1 MEKIQSIRKS
11 KTIDYSDKR
20 IERFWLE
27 ENTHSSQQT
36 ADYRTMLIEAV
47 SNSTNSVICV
57 QSEQIDDSELIKALH
72 KASKNNRIYIL
83 TNEKPLALK
92 NLAGCCLLRYGVKN
106 IGSFILINAG
116 MQDSDGYLFTAP
128 FLESS
133 FASNNIMLTLDADQ
147 TKTLFRF
154 FCNGFWN
161 KASREIIDDFNSDIQ
176 VSEPPLDFL
185 PNMNDFCSED
195 YVKKACTA
203 PFEQARMMIPELR
216 KGSLIDYTI
225 ATDSTIL
232 IQFGDVDEQA
242 LAEIIKNNNKLYALK
257 NMYAQFLL
265 TENGKSFLVPKPYI
279 SETDSIFALELNE
292 TQKAM
297 LIQNIRSCIDNPEYR
312 YLHTGKRGEY
322 AERTIYFTSDTKKA
336 IQIKAQSD
344 SELAAVSCT
353 KLFERNVFENQE
365 PQFQDDGVSC
375 SIRYSWEVQ
384 PFFLPNGV
392 KKARLYDEWE
402 AIEQGYKAFCDRL
415 KQDIDEEAG
424 RQNITDRLKRFFLGK
439 NQKFTQYKSEL
450 HELATKQLSTLEKS
464 ERKNIINTVN
474 KIRQNISSDKKD
486 IDNEIKKEAIDDT
499 IADLEHKKTE
509 REKELLVLQ
518 KDLKNKLQEKEV
530 EIQALKE
537 KATEAKIGE
546 NTTSQTGK
554 TDQRPES
561 QNSQINQADIEKKE
575 KERSILIRKYTNDEK
590 SIRGSIKKFERD
602 IEQKQKEKA
611 RIGQDNKNAA
621 ENESSLTVFKKKSH
635 KGNAKD
641 TAFAIPDSLEPLP
654 KVGTL
659 YEGKG
664 TRYLEIACWEE
675 YQTGIEECKRFN
687 ARLCAQEG
695 VHNG

>member
-27 ENTHSSQQT
+27 NNTDSSQQT

-47 SNSTNSVICV
+47 SNSTNSVICI
-57 QSEQIDDSELIKALH
+57 QSEQIDDSELIKTLYA
-72 KASKNNRIYIL
+72 ASKNNRIYIL
-83 TNEKPLALK
+83 TNEKLPALK

-106 IGSFILINAG
+106 IGSFILIHAET
-116 MQDSDGYLFTAP
+116 QDYSGYLFTAP
-128 FLESS
+128 LLESS
-133 FASNNIMLTLDADQ
+133 FASSNIMLALDADQ

-225 ATDSTIL
+225 ATNSIIL
-232 IQFGDVDEQA
+232 IQFGDVNEQA
-242 LAEIIKNNNKLYALK
+242 LAEIIKDNNELYALK
-257 NMYAQFLL
+257 NIFAQFVL

-279 SETDSIFALELNE
+279 SETESIFALELND

-297 LIQNIRSCIDNPEYR
+297 LIQNIRSCIDNPAYR
-312 YLHTGKRGEY
+312 YLHTGKRSEY
-322 AERTIYFTSDTKKA
+322 AGCTVYFTSDTKKA
-336 IQIKAQSD
+336 VQLKAQSD

-402 AIEQGYKAFCDRL
+402 AIEQSYKAFCDML
-415 KQDIDEEAG
+415 KQNIDEAG
-424 RQNITDRLKRFFLGK
+424 TRNITERLKRFFLGK
-439 NQKFTQYKSEL
+439 NQKFTQYKTKLNEL
-450 HELATKQLSTLEKS
+450 ETKQLSTLEKS

-474 KIRQNISSDKKD
+474 EIRHNISSDKKD
-486 IDNEIKKEAIDDT
+486 IDNEIKKEAIDDA
-499 IADLEHKKTE
+499 IADLENKKTE

-518 KDLKNKLQEKEV
+518 EKRRTALQEKEA
-530 EIQALKE
+530 EIQAIKE
-537 KATEAKIGE
+537 KATEAKIGK

-575 KERSILIRKYTNDEK
+575 KERSILIGKYTNDEK
-590 SIRGSIKKFERD
+590 SIRGSIEKFKRD

-621 ENESSLTVFKKKSH
+621 ENESSLNVFNQKSH
-635 KGNAKD
+635 KRNAKD
-641 TAFAIPDSLEPLP
+641 AAFTIPDGLEPLP

-664 TRYLEIACWEE
+664 ATYLEIAFWEE
-675 YQTGIEECKRFN
+675 YQTGMEECKRFN
-687 ARLCAQEG
+687 AQLCAQEG